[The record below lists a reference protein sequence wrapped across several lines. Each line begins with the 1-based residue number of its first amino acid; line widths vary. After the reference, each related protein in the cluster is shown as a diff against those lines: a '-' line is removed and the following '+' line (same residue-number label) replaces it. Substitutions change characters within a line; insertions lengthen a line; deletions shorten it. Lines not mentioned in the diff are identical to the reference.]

1 MKGNGTK
8 LELHFSSCDSP
19 ELIKTVFENPKI
31 GSKIVGQRS
40 LGLLPNGTVSF
51 KWTPCSQA
59 LAMFLVN
66 AKVLVS
72 AGNEST
78 PILEGF
84 NLSPA
89 ASLGARLWKRDYA
102 WIHDI
107 FGTEKD
113 GTPILRHLII
123 GINVRQKT
131 KAPVQLF
138 LRTSFLPVEQIRIF
152 VGGNDISDSSK
163 PLQSLSAKLS
173 KLWAP
178 GDNGQSSFSE
188 KEVISGIEK
197 RLAA

>member
-8 LELHFSSCDSP
+8 LELHFSSCDRP
-19 ELIKTVFENPKI
+19 ELIKTVFESPKI

-40 LGLLPNGTVSF
+40 MGILPNGTVSF

-59 LAMFLVN
+59 LAMFFVK

-72 AGNEST
+72 AGNESI
-78 PILEGF
+78 PVLEGF

-102 WIHDI
+102 WIHDV
-107 FGTEKD
+107 FGTDKD
-113 GTPILRHLII
+113 GTPILRHLLI

-138 LRTSFLPVEQIRIF
+138 LRTSFLPVEEIRIF
-152 VGGNDISDSSK
+152 LGGINVSDHTTSLK
-163 PLQSLSAKLS
+163 TLSAKLS

-178 GDNGQSSFSE
+178 GDNGQTSFLD
-188 KEVISGIEK
+188 KDATNVVEK